1 MKFIRVVYSI
11 YAILVFN
18 ILMVALGVFILVP
31 SFFPPKGVRLSFFFI
46 RLWARWWALLVGI
59 RFQVEGTE
67 HIEADQAY
75 IYTFNHRSFLDAPVI
90 PMAIPQEIRALGKKE
105 LKKIPLFGWVISQFA
120 VWVDRK
126 SPESREKSIQK
137 LMQFLSEGHS
147 IVVAPE
153 GTRNDSDRPLL
164 PFFNGAFR
172 LAIETQTP
180 LLPMAVIGSEK
191 VMPKGS
197 LLMWPGTVRIYFS
210 APILPPTNL
219 HKENIAAL
227 KEKCFNRLEA
237 MILTHE

>member
-1 MKFIRVVYSI
+1 MKFIRLIYSV

-18 ILMVALGVFILVP
+18 ILMVAMGLFILIP
-31 SFFPPKGVRLSFFFI
+31 SLFPPKGIRVSFFFI
-46 RLWARWWALLVGI
+46 RLWAKWWSFLVGI
-59 RFQVEGTE
+59 RFQVEGME
-67 HIEADQAY
+67 HIDRSLAY

-90 PMAIPQEIRALGKKE
+90 PMSIPQEIRALGKKE
-105 LKKIPLFGWVISQFA
+105 LKKIPLFGWVISPYA

-126 SPESREKSIQK
+126 NPESREKSIQK
-137 LMQFLSEGHS
+137 LNQFLSEGHS

-153 GTRNDSDRPLL
+153 GTRNDSDQTLL

-172 LAIETQTP
+172 LSIETQTP
-180 LLPMAVIGSEK
+180 LLPMAIIGSEK

-197 LLMWPGTVRIYFS
+197 LWMWPGTVRIYFS
-210 APILPPTNL
+210 APIFPPRDL
-219 HKENIAAL
+219 RAADIETL